1 VIVEEQLELLIKLH
15 KKLKDAFIRDYKSN
29 ISKSIYFSL
38 LNLKS
43 KTKRMRI
50 LQKSAVPALSLNNN
64 HLEQLI
70 NQKYVEYIDKK
81 KNICLTSFGIWYVEN
96 ILDVIDT
103 KELIDFINDKWFNC
117 FANFNRPLSDKEKV
131 ILFTLLSVR
140 AFSKNFAV
148 ELNNANCHDGWA
160 KALNSSFDFLYRN
173 QIISDKNLLLS
184 MTGKTK
190 SLQPVIHFFRY
201 SEYLPKQT
209 NGIFIARGSNSYYL
223 DLYKHEKLDVQSL
236 IFLFEIIFQDKMD
249 FVLMDKLNEHCQKTS
264 YDISVKVFT
273 LDKHVFSTPDYD
285 NLVKQ
290 ALRRIVVS
298 PTLKS

>member
-1 VIVEEQLELLIKLH
+1 MEEQLELLIKLH
-15 KKLKDAFIRDYKSN
+15 KKLKDTFIRNYNSN
-29 ISKSIYFSL
+29 ITKSIYFSL

-50 LQKSAVPALSLNNN
+50 LQKAAVPALNLNSN

-81 KNICLTSFGIWYVEN
+81 KNICLTSFGIWYVEK
-96 ILDVIDT
+96 ILDIIDT
-103 KELIDFINDKWFNC
+103 KELIGFINDKWFNC
-117 FANFNRPLSDKEKV
+117 FADFNRPLSDKEKV

-140 AFSKNFAV
+140 AFSKNSAV
-148 ELNNANCHDGWA
+148 ELNNENCHDGWA
-160 KALNSSFDFLYRN
+160 NALNLSFDFLYRN
-173 QIISDKNLLLS
+173 QIISDKNLLSS

-209 NGIFIARGSNSYYL
+209 NGIFVAKGSNGYYL
-223 DLYKHEKLDVQSL
+223 DLYKDEKFDIQSL
-236 IFLFEIIFQDKMD
+236 VFLFEIIFQDKMD
-249 FVLMDKLNEHCQKTS
+249 FVLMDRINGHCQETS
-264 YDISVKVFT
+264 YDISVKVFIFDT
-273 LDKHVFSTPDYD
+273 HIFSTPDYD

-290 ALRRIVVS
+290 ALREIVS
-298 PTLKS
+298 PTLKF